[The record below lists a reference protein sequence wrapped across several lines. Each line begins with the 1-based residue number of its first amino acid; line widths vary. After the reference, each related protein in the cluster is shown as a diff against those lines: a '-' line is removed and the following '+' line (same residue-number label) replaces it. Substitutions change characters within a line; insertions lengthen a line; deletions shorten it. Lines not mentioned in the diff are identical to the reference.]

1 MNTKQ
6 QKQTMD
12 AMVLKRHAENK
23 IEELNFKIQQ
33 MKSRNVDE
41 EVREQYEEALSEMKE
56 IRDKVLEKFNE
67 YDHSEDID
75 KWDTFDK
82 QIYTD
87 MESFDEA
94 YTQAGGFL
102 R

>member
-6 QKQTMD
+6 QQQTMD
-12 AMVLKRHAENK
+12 AKVLKRHAENK

-56 IRDKVLEKFNE
+56 IRDKVLEKFNA
-67 YDHSEDID
+67 YDHSEDIN

-87 MESFDEA
+87 IESFDEA
-94 YTQAGGFL
+94 YTKAGGFL

>member
-1 MNTKQ
+1 MRTKD
-6 QKQTMD
+6 TNMD
-12 AMVLKRHAENK
+12 AKVLKRHAENK

-41 EVREQYEEALSEMKE
+41 DVRKQYEKALSEMKE
-56 IRDKVLEKFNE
+56 IRDRVLDKFNKN
-67 YDHSEDID
+67 DRSEELN
-75 KWDTFDK
+75 KWDAFDK

-87 MESFDEA
+87 IESFDAA
-94 YTQAGGFL
+94 YTKAGGFL

>member
-1 MNTKQ
+1 MQTRDT
-6 QKQTMD
+6 TMD
-12 AMVLKRHAENK
+12 ARVVKRQAENK

-41 EVREQYEEALSEMKE
+41 SARKEYETALSEMRE
-56 IRDKVLEKFNE
+56 IRDRVLEKFND
-67 YDHSEDID
+67 YDQSPDIN

-82 QIYTD
+82 QIYSD

-94 YTQAGGFL
+94 YTKAGGFL